1 MKNKRLIV
9 IVVAVLV
16 VAAGAYKFVLAAPAE
31 THGKVDG
38 TVFVLPKEFLVNLD
52 DGRYAKVNVALVLG
66 KDPLAKAGHGTP
78 PDGYGGMEEEAV
90 VRDVVVDALG
100 DQSAETLSSTA
111 GRERVKRV
119 LRRELNKATDID
131 VRDVLFPD
139 VTVQ

>member
-1 MKNKRLIV
+1 MKNQRLIV

-16 VAAGAYKFVLAAPAE
+16 AAAGVYKFVLAKPEE
-31 THGKVDG
+31 TNAKVDG
-38 TVFVLPKEFLVNLD
+38 TVFVLPKEFLVNLE
-52 DGRYAKVNVALVLG
+52 DGRYAKVSVALVLG
-66 KDPLAKAGHGTP
+66 TDPLAKAGHGTP
-78 PDGYGGMEEEAV
+78 PEGYGGMEEEAV

-100 DQSAETLSSTA
+100 DESADTLSTTG
-111 GRERVKRV
+111 GREKVKRQ